1 MKELHNIETKILTI
15 RDLPVMLDRD
25 LAELYGVETKAL
37 NQAVK
42 RNIERFPDE
51 FRFQM
56 NVVEY
61 ENWRSQNVTSKSD
74 KMGLRRPPYLF
85 TEQGVAMLATIL
97 KSDRAIK
104 ASIEIMKAFVAMR
117 RYIASNIHIFQEI
130 DAIRKHQY
138 LADQRIDELFS
149 KMEQTALPP
158 KYGLFFDGQVFDA
171 YVFVADLIKSAN
183 RSIRLVDNYLD
194 ESVLL
199 MLSKRNEA
207 VGATIFTE
215 KITPQLKLDLRKHN
229 AQYPPVNIKRIEKVH
244 DRFLL
249 IDDKRL
255 YHFGAS
261 FKDLGKK
268 LFVVTL
274 IEEPALVSAVGKML
288 S

>member
-138 LADQRIDELFS
+138 LADQRIDEIFS
-149 KMEQTALPP
+149 KMEQAALPP

-171 YVFVADLIKSAN
+171 YVFVTDLIKSAAIN
-183 RSIRLVDNYLD
+183 VRLVDNYLD

-215 KITPQLKLDLRKHN
+215 KSRRN
-229 AQYPPVNIKRIEKVH
+229 
-244 DRFLL
+244 
-249 IDDKRL
+249 
-255 YHFGAS
+255 
-261 FKDLGKK
+261 
-268 LFVVTL
+268 
-274 IEEPALVSAVGKML
+274 
-288 S
+288 